1 MSALQIKDEMTPK
14 ERMKAYLGG
23 EPFDRIPCG
32 LMLSDYAARVLGCS
46 VREYQLSAE
55 VMAQGQIAAW
65 QRYGHDGINVGV
77 GLTGIAEVLG
87 SGVTFPE
94 NGAPYISR
102 PGLDDITKQESLPI
116 PDTKTAGR
124 FPLIMEALERLLDGL
139 GDTVPVSVSLPGPF
153 TSAAN
158 TRGTE
163 AFMRDLVKHPEA
175 AHRLI
180 RRALEV
186 AVGFVVIAAPLG
198 VKISIGDPSA
208 SGALISPRLFREFA
222 QPYLKELSDAII
234 KHTGFGP
241 SLHICGNTSKV
252 WQEMADSGAGLL
264 SLDNV
269 IDLAEA
275 KAAVGGRVVLI
286 GNIHPTATMF
296 LGTPD
301 DVRANARECLRKA
314 WDSPKKFILSLGCG
328 LPIDTPQEN
337 IDALMAAARSY
348 GRYPLNP
355 DNFS

>member
-1 MSALQIKDEMTPK
+1 VSVTPINDEMNPK
-14 ERMKAYLGG
+14 ERMKAYLNG
-23 EPFDRIPCG
+23 EPFDRIPCS
-32 LMLSDYAARVLGCS
+32 LMLSDHAARVVGCS

-55 VMAQGQIAAW
+55 RMAQGQIAAW
-65 QRYGHDGINVGV
+65 QRYRHDGINVGV

-102 PGLDDITKQESLPI
+102 AALDDITKLDTLPH
-116 PDTKTAGR
+116 PDPKTAGR
-124 FPLIMEALERLLDGL
+124 FPLIMEAAERLLDSL

-163 AFMRDLVKHPEA
+163 AFMRDLVKQPEA

-186 AVGFVVIAAPLG
+186 AVGFVEIAAPLG
-198 VKISIGDPSA
+198 VKISIGDPTA

-222 QPYLKELSDAII
+222 QPYLRELSDTII
-234 KHTGFGP
+234 KHTGSAP

-252 WQEMADSGAGLL
+252 WRDMADSGAGLL

-275 KAAVGGRVVLI
+275 KAAVGDRVVLV

-296 LGTPD
+296 HGSPD

-314 WDSPKKFILSLGCG
+314 WDSPKGFILALGCG
-328 LPIDTPQEN
+328 LPIDTPPEN